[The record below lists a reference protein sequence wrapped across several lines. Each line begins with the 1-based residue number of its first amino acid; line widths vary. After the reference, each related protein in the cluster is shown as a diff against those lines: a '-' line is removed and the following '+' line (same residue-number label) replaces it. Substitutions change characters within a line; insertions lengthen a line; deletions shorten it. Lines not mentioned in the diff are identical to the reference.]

1 MNINETTP
9 QSVEK
14 TETAENA
21 ENIEKSGNTIII
33 LEISISTL
41 AARIIINSLLK
52 QK

>member
-21 ENIEKSGNTIII
+21 ENTEKSGNTIII
-33 LEISISTL
+33 SEISISTS
-41 AARIIINSLLK
+41 AARIIINSLLQ